1 MRYPFTPEWLDA
13 APEPIAE
20 RFRAL
25 EDTVIQEIARQL
37 TQGGE
42 LNESSIQRIRVL
54 RGLGLDMDA
63 IEKAVA
69 ETAGTTMLAAMTAS
83 LSPENPISS
92 MECAKCPVKF

>member
-37 TQGGE
+37 TQGKE

-54 RGLGLDMDA
+54 RSLGLVMVA

-69 ETAGTTMLAAMTAS
+69 GTAG
-83 LSPENPISS
+83 ISVS
-92 MECAKCPVKF
+92 ELGALLDEAVRSKEQD